1 MVSSWFLVLKKLLKF
16 NLRLL
21 MKGFS
26 KAAKF
31 HVVNH
36 FSSCTCVNNHIC

>member
-1 MVSSWFLVLKKLLKF
+1 MVSSWFLALKKLLKF

-26 KAAKF
+26 KAATSF
-31 HVVNH
+31 TLSITFLAALV
-36 FSSCTCVNNHIC
+36 